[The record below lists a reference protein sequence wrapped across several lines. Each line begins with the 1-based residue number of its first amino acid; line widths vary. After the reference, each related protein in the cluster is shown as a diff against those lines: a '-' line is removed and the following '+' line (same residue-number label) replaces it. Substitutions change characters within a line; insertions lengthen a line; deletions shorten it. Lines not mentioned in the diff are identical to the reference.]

1 MEAGQY
7 VPSPPCLGRRRS
19 VVPGEPEGTTEDHG
33 TRALV
38 VVQESP
44 QPPFECAALTRHP
57 TSMWSALARR
67 AARRRFGAPSVAR
80 GRPGRRLLATAAATL
95 CLSLIGSACAGSAGQ
110 RTSASQT
117 PSVPTA
123 RLSITP
129 ASGTGS
135 VKPQKGIMVK
145 VLGGKIVKVSVDT
158 RGDPVTGILDSAA
171 TTWHSRWALDTA
183 TRYTVRATARDAAGK
198 TVTATSTFR
207 TLTPLQTFATQIFE
221 GHGLSYGVGMPI
233 ILKFS
238 RPISDRRAVERSL
251 RLWSSKRVVGA
262 WYWDG
267 SSTLYFRT
275 RSYWPAHT
283 KVRFVA
289 HLNGIEGAPGVYGTH
304 TLRQSFVIGDSL
316 IAVASTRTHHVRIYL
331 NRHLFADWPISS
343 GRSGDDTPNGTY
355 LTIEK
360 QNPAHM
366 KGPGYDIQVPWSVRF
381 TWSGDY
387 LHDAYWSVGEQGFA
401 NVSHGCVNLSP
412 AHAKTYY
419 QLAVPGDPVTINGS
433 PRGGTWDNGWTVWFL
448 PWRELLRGSA
458 LHEAVRVGPNGST
471 FVDPASLPPSRA
483 KPPLGAPRP
492 RNAAPA

>member
-1 MEAGQY
+1 
-7 VPSPPCLGRRRS
+7 
-19 VVPGEPEGTTEDHG
+19 
-33 TRALV
+33 
-38 VVQESP
+38 
-44 QPPFECAALTRHP
+44 
-57 TSMWSALARR
+57 MWSALARR